1 MIDLKDKLI
10 LIVGA
15 SSGIGAETARK
26 VAGQGAKVILV
37 ARRQAELEQ
46 VCLSIG
52 ADKAKYYASDISDP
66 EVIEELIDRIVSENG
81 KLDGMVY
88 SAGIVDDVPL
98 KYLDHSRLMRTFN
111 INYFSFIECLRQI
124 SKKKNYNKGMRIVAI
139 SSVSSLLGEK
149 AHTSY
154 AASKAAIDA
163 SVRCLAKELWEKGIV
178 LNSVQPGMIRTRV
191 YDEFLEKMGDDGS
204 ANEAIKKNQYA
215 GIGEPVDVANA
226 VAFLLSE
233 DSKFIVGTS
242 LPIDGGT
249 SSSSAS

>member
-15 SSGIGAETARK
+15 SSGIGEETARK